1 MTIHRVNL
9 DQFTRI
15 LVALSPKIEAAVIR
29 GLRSGALRLQ
39 GMVVEEIDAASP
51 YPAVDR
57 GELRGS
63 VEYATESDGAVVYV
77 DAPHAAHL
85 EYGTRPFWPPLAPIK
100 RWVLRKGFAE
110 DEEEAE
116 GIARA
121 VQRKIA
127 EEGIE
132 PRGYMAKAFQR
143 VVPVV
148 IQEVEK
154 QLDGI

>member
-1 MTIHRVNL
+1 MTVHRVTL
-9 DQFTRI
+9 DHFTRI
-15 LVALSPKIEAAVIR
+15 LIALSPKIEAAVVR

-39 GMVVEEIDAASP
+39 GMVVEEIDAAQP

-63 VEYATESDGAVVYV
+63 VEYSREADGALVYV
-77 DAPHAAHL
+77 DAPHAPHL
-85 EYGTRPFWPPLAPIK
+85 EYGTRPFWPPQEPLM

-110 DEEEAE
+110 DETEAAGIAYAIRKKISEE
-116 GIARA
+116 GIA
-121 VQRKIA
+121 
-127 EEGIE
+127 

-143 VVPVV
+143 VLPVV

-154 QLDGI
+154 ELGGI

>member
-1 MTIHRVNL
+1 MTVHRVNL

-15 LVALSPKIEAAVIR
+15 LVALSPKIEAAVVR

-39 GMVVEEIDAASP
+39 GMVVEEIDAAQP

-63 VEYATESDGAVVYV
+63 VEYAPEADGAVVYV
-77 DAPHAAHL
+77 DAPHAPHL
-85 EYGTRPFWPPLAPIK
+85 EYGTRPFWPPLAPLK
-100 RWVLRKGFAE
+100 AWVLRKGFAE
-110 DEEEAE
+110 DEAEAT
-116 GIARA
+116 GIAMA

-127 EEGIE
+127 EEGIA

-143 VVPVV
+143 VLPVV

-154 QLDGI
+154 ELGGI